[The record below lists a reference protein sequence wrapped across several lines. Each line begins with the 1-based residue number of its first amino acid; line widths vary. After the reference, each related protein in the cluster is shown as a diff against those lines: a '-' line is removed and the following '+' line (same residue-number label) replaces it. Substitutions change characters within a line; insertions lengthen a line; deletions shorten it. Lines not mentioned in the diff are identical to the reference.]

1 MLNHPAE
8 IRRTSALEIVMSRAF
23 SWSQLASAT
32 VGCLLA
38 TGTAYAADPGAIAVI
53 ATDSPRPRVGLVLAG
68 GGAKGGAHVGVLKV
82 LEELHV
88 PIDCIAGTSMGALV
102 GGGYASG
109 IPAKGLEEFVTGIDW
124 KAVVGGVG
132 KRDLQTI
139 EQKRAGVT
147 YSNDIELGLKD
158 RRVQLPAGI
167 VNTSSIEDLLRT
179 YVARARTQT
188 DFDKLPIPY
197 RAVAT
202 DMITGSMVVI
212 DSGDLATAMRASMA
226 IPGAFAPV
234 ETDKYVLSDGGMV
247 RNIPV
252 DVARNLCADVVIVVN
267 LVEEEVKREKLKT
280 ATALIGRSTDV
291 MIVANENLQLDSLTD
306 KDIRIDVIMGDIT
319 TADFERVPE
328 TIPLGETAARAVA
341 DKLARLAVP
350 AAEYQAWR
358 TAVTSGQSIEV
369 KLAAVKFE
377 GLQRVNPEYLETRAE
392 VHAGDTVDSAKISAE
407 AQRMSALQ
415 EFESVSYTLSG
426 DPANPT
432 LEWWPK
438 EKSYGPNYLK
448 FDLGL
453 YGSEG
458 GDIGFVIYG
467 KHTRTWLNSL
477 GAEWRNEVQLGYY
490 NNLSTSLYQPLD
502 VAQRFFVEPRA
513 FYVRSWEDV
522 FLDNERLATYKFSDL
537 GANIDLGA
545 NLGDDAQIRVGY
557 LYTKRKTDVDTGSAL
572 LPQGDRTDAGLT
584 VSATYDSRDTAF
596 NPTRGLAAALEYMN
610 ADDSLGGDMDWQR
623 AELGLGLA
631 VPVRKDVVWVTLAGG
646 SDLDT
651 DLPLDRTFMLGG
663 PGSFP
668 GFELGELRVTD
679 YWTASGSY
687 LWKIKDIMSIRGQAL
702 YAGIRLTGGQTF
714 GRLEEY
720 VDPGFD
726 EDDMIYGGS
735 LYIAGRTQAGP
746 LTVGLATT
754 SANSWSLWIAVG
766 RPIGN
771 GTILERGIF
780 R

>member
-1 MLNHPAE
+1 MPDGSVAKRLVPA
-8 IRRTSALEIVMSRAF
+8 I
-23 SWSQLASAT
+23 
-32 VGCLLA
+32 VGCLLTCPA
-38 TGTAYAADPGAIAVI
+38 AFAADTP
-53 ATDSPRPRVGLVLAG
+53 SPEASASPPQRPRVGLVLAG

-82 LEELHV
+82 LEEMHV

-179 YVARARTQT
+179 YVARARAQT

-202 DMITGSMVVI
+202 DMISGGMVVI
-212 DSGDLATAMRASMA
+212 NSGDLATAMRASMA

-267 LVEEEVKREKLKT
+267 LVEQDVTREKLKT
-280 ATALIGRSTDV
+280 ATQLLGRSTDV
-291 MIVANENLQLDSLTD
+291 MIVANENLQLESLTD

-319 TADFERVPE
+319 TADFERVPD
-328 TIPLGETAARAVA
+328 TIPLGEKAARGMA
-341 DKLARLAVP
+341 DRLAPLAVP
-350 AAEYQAWR
+350 ADRYQAWR
-358 TAVTSGQSIEV
+358 SAVTAGQGIETR
-369 KLAAVKFE
+369 LADVQYK
-377 GLQRVNPEYLETRAE
+377 GLERVNPEYLETRAQ
-392 VHAGDTVDSAKISAE
+392 VKPGDTVNTAKISEE

-415 EFESVSYTLSG
+415 EFESVSYTLTG

-453 YGSEG
+453 YGSED
-458 GDIGFVIYG
+458 GDLGFVIYG
-467 KHTRTWLNSL
+467 KHTRTWLDSL
-477 GAEWRNEVQLGYY
+477 GAEWRNEVQIGYY
-490 NNLSTSLYQPLD
+490 NNLSTAFYQPLD

-537 GANIDLGA
+537 GAAVELGA
-545 NLGDDAQIRVGY
+545 NLGDDAQVRVGY
-557 LYTKRKTDVDTGSAL
+557 LYTDHKTEVETGSTL
-572 LPQGDRTDAGLT
+572 LPENQRIDAGLT
-584 VSATYDSRDTAF
+584 AGATYDSRDTPF
-596 NPTRGLAAALEYMN
+596 NPTRGVAAALEYTYS
-610 ADDSLGGDMDWQR
+610 DDSLGGDLDWQR

-631 VPVRKDVVWVTLAGG
+631 VPVRKDIVWVTLAGG

-702 YAGIRLTGGQTF
+702 YAGVRLTGGQVF

-720 VDPGFD
+720 VIPSFD
-726 EDDMIYGGS
+726 EDDTIYGGS

-746 LTVGLATT
+746 LTVGIATT
-754 SANSWSLWIAVG
+754 SADSWALWIAVG

>member
-1 MLNHPAE
+1 MPRLFTGP
-8 IRRTSALEIVMSRAF
+8 RV
-23 SWSQLASAT
+23 ASGVA
-32 VGCLLA
+32 GCLLA
-38 TGTAYAADPGAIAVI
+38 CGSTYAAEPADTAQVASEAGA
-53 ATDSPRPRVGLVLAG
+53 RPRVGLVLAG

-124 KAVVGGVG
+124 KSVVGGVG
-132 KRDLQTI
+132 RRDLQTM

-147 YSNDIELGLKD
+147 YSNDIELGLQEG
-158 RRVQLPAGI
+158 RVVLPAGI

-179 YVARARTQT
+179 YVARARAQT

-202 DMITGSMVVI
+202 DMISGGMVVI

-234 ETDKYVLSDGGMV
+234 ETEKYVLSDGGMV

-267 LVEEEVKREKLKT
+267 LVEEEVKREKLRT
-280 ATALIGRSTDV
+280 ATQLLGRSTDV
-291 MIVANENLQLDSLTD
+291 MIVANENLQLESLTD
-306 KDIRIDVIMGDIT
+306 RDVRIDVIMGDIT

-328 TIPLGETAARAVA
+328 TVPLGEKAARLVA

-350 AAEYQAWR
+350 AAQYQAWR
-358 TAVTSGQSIEV
+358 TRVTEGQEIEARLADV
-369 KLAAVKFE
+369 KYV
-377 GLQRVNPEYLETRAE
+377 GLERVNPEYLASRAQ
-392 VHAGDTVDSAKISAE
+392 VKTGDVVDTAKISAE
-407 AQRMSALQ
+407 AQRTSALQ
-415 EFESVSYTLSG
+415 EFESVSYTLTG

-432 LEWWPK
+432 LEWLPK
-438 EKSYGPNYLK
+438 EKAYGPSYLK

-453 YGSEG
+453 YGTAD
-458 GDIGFVIYG
+458 GDLGFVVYG

-490 NNLSTSLYQPLD
+490 NNVSTSFYQPLD

-513 FYVRSWEDV
+513 FFTRSWEDV
-522 FLDNERLATYKFSDL
+522 FLDNERLSRYRFTDFG
-537 GANIDLGA
+537 GALDFGT
-545 NLGDDAQIRVGY
+545 NLGNDAQVRLGY
-557 LYTKRKTDVDTGSAL
+557 LFTKRDATVETGSLL
-572 LPQGDRTDAGLT
+572 LPEDNRNDAGLT
-584 VSATYDSRDTAF
+584 ANVTFDSRDTAF
-596 NPTRGLAAALEYMN
+596 NPTRGIAAAVEYLY
-610 ADDSLGGDMDWQR
+610 ADESFGGELDWQR
-623 AELGLGLA
+623 LEAGIGMA
-631 VPVRKDVVWVTLAGG
+631 VPVRNDVVWVTLAGG
-646 SDLDT
+646 SDLGS

-687 LWKIKDIMSIRGQAL
+687 LWKVKDIMTLRGQAL
-702 YAGIRLTGGQTF
+702 YAGLRLEAGQTW
-714 GRLEEY
+714 GRLETLIPTDTPLGDL
-720 VDPGFD
+720 VPGDFD
-726 EDDMIYGGS
+726 EDELIYGGS
-735 LYIAGRTQAGP
+735 IYLTGRTQAGP
-746 LTVGLATT
+746 LTVGFGRT
-754 SANSWSLWIAVG
+754 STDSWSLWIAVG
-766 RPIGN
+766 RPVGH

>member
-1 MLNHPAE
+1 MSKGL
-8 IRRTSALEIVMSRAF
+8 IVARAAPIVAG
-23 SWSQLASAT
+23 WLLASTTVQAAT
-32 VGCLLA
+32 TAAPDA
-38 TGTAYAADPGAIAVI
+38 TANASA
-53 ATDSPRPRVGLVLAG
+53 RPRVGLVLAG

-82 LEELHV
+82 LEEMRV
-88 PIDCIAGTSMGALV
+88 PVDCIAGTSMGALV

-109 IPAKGLEEFVTGIDW
+109 IPAKGLEEFVTTIDW

-132 KRDLQTI
+132 RRDLETI

-147 YSNDIELGLKD
+147 YSNNIELGLKD
-158 RRVQLPAGI
+158 KRVVLPAGI
-167 VNTSSIEDLLRT
+167 VNTSGIEDLLRT
-179 YVARARTQT
+179 YVARARAQT

-202 DMITGSMVVI
+202 DMLTGGMVVL

-267 LVEEEVKREKLKT
+267 LVEQELKRDKLQT
-280 ATALIGRSTDV
+280 ATQLVMRSSDV
-291 MIVANENLQLDSLTD
+291 GIMANENQQLESLTD
-306 KDIRIDVIMGDIT
+306 TDIRIDVIMGDIT

-328 TIPLGETAARAVA
+328 TIPLGEAAARAVA
-341 DKLARLAVP
+341 DRLAPLAVP
-350 AAEYQAWR
+350 AAQYQAWR
-358 TAVTSGQSIEV
+358 KAVTEGQSIEA
-369 KLAAVKFE
+369 KLAAVAFR
-377 GLQRVNPEYLETRAE
+377 GLQRVNQEYLETRAQ
-392 VHAGDTVDSAKISAE
+392 VHAGDTVDTAKISAE
-407 AQRMSALQ
+407 AQRMSVLQ
-415 EFESVSYTLSG
+415 EFESVSYTLTG

-438 EKSYGPNYLK
+438 EKSYGPSYLK

-453 YGSEG
+453 YSSEG
-458 GDIGFVIYG
+458 GDLGFVIYG

-477 GAEWRNEVQLGYY
+477 GAEWRNEVQIGYY
-490 NNLSTSLYQPLD
+490 NNLSTAFYQPLD

-513 FYVRSWEDV
+513 FYIRSWEDV
-522 FLDNERLATYKFSDL
+522 FFDNERRATYRFSDG
-537 GANIDLGA
+537 GASIDLGA
-545 NLGDDAQIRVGY
+545 NLGDDAQVRVGY
-557 LYTKRKTDVDTGSAL
+557 LYAKRRFDVETGAAL
-572 LPQGDRTDAGLT
+572 LPEGDRTDAGLT

-596 NPTRGLAAALEYMN
+596 NPTRGVAAALEYMN
-610 ADDSLGGDMDWQR
+610 ADDSLGGDIDWQR

-646 SDLDT
+646 SDFDT
-651 DLPLDRTFMLGG
+651 GLPLDRTFMLGG

-702 YAGIRLTGGQTF
+702 YAGIRLTAGQTF
-714 GRLEEY
+714 GRLEEF

-735 LYIAGRTQAGP
+735 LYLTGRTQAGP
-746 LTVGLATT
+746 LTVGLGTT
-754 SANSWSLWIAVG
+754 SVDSWSLWIAVG

>member
-1 MLNHPAE
+1 
-8 IRRTSALEIVMSRAF
+8 
-23 SWSQLASAT
+23 
-32 VGCLLA
+32 
-38 TGTAYAADPGAIAVI
+38 
-53 ATDSPRPRVGLVLAG
+53 
-68 GGAKGGAHVGVLKV
+68 
-82 LEELHV
+82 
-88 PIDCIAGTSMGALV
+88 
-102 GGGYASG
+102 
-109 IPAKGLEEFVTGIDW
+109 
-124 KAVVGGVG
+124 
-132 KRDLQTI
+132 
-139 EQKRAGVT
+139 
-147 YSNDIELGLKD
+147 
-158 RRVQLPAGI
+158 
-167 VNTSSIEDLLRT
+167 
-179 YVARARTQT
+179 
-188 DFDKLPIPY
+188 
-197 RAVAT
+197 
-202 DMITGSMVVI
+202 
-212 DSGDLATAMRASMA
+212 MRASMA

-252 DVARNLCADVVIVVN
+252 DVARELCADVVIVVN
-267 LVEEEVKREKLKT
+267 LVEQDVKREKLKT
-280 ATALIGRSTDV
+280 ATQLLGRSTDV
-291 MIVANENLQLDSLTD
+291 MIVANENLQLASLTE

-319 TADFERVPE
+319 TADFERVPD

-341 DKLARLAVP
+341 DKLAPLAVP
-350 AAEYQAWR
+350 AEQYQAWR
-358 TAVTSGQSIEV
+358 SAVTEGQAIEAR
-369 KLAAVKFE
+369 LAAVKFQ
-377 GLQRVNPEYLETRAE
+377 GLQRVNPEYLESRAQ
-392 VHAGDTVDSAKISAE
+392 VHAGDVVDTTKISAE
-407 AQRMSALQ
+407 AQRMSAVQ
-415 EFESVSYTLSG
+415 EFESVSYTLTG

-438 EKSYGPNYLK
+438 EKGFGPNYLK

-458 GDIGFVIYG
+458 GDLGFVVYA

-490 NNLSTSLYQPLD
+490 NNISTALHQPLD

-545 NLGDDAQIRVGY
+545 NLSDDAQVRVGY
-557 LYTKRKTDVDTGSAL
+557 LYTRRRTEVETGSTL
-572 LPQGDRTDAGLT
+572 LPEDEHTDAGIT
-584 VSATYDSRDTAF
+584 ASATYDSRDTAF
-596 NPTRGLAAALEYMN
+596 NPTRGLAAALEYFYS
-610 ADDSLGGDMDWQR
+610 DDSLGSDLDWQR

-651 DLPLDRTFMLGG
+651 DLPLDRSFMLGG

-687 LWKIKDIMSIRGQAL
+687 LWKIKDIMTIRGQAL
-702 YAGIRLTGGQTF
+702 YAGVRLTAGQVF
-714 GRLEEY
+714 GRLEEF
-720 VDPGFD
+720 VSPSFD
-726 EDDMIYGGS
+726 EDNTIYGGS
-735 LYIAGRTQAGP
+735 LYLAGRTQAGP
-746 LTVGLATT
+746 LTVGIATT
-754 SANSWSLWIAVG
+754 SADSWALWIAVG

>member
-1 MLNHPAE
+1 MAELFAASRIVPA
-8 IRRTSALEIVMSRAF
+8 IVGGLLACSAATGAATTAPE
-23 SWSQLASAT
+23 ASA
-32 VGCLLA
+32 
-38 TGTAYAADPGAIAVI
+38 AAPQ
-53 ATDSPRPRVGLVLAG
+53 RPRVGLVLAG

-82 LEELHV
+82 LEEMHV

-109 IPAKGLEEFVTGIDW
+109 IPAAGLEEFVTGIDW

-132 KRDLQTI
+132 RRDLETI

-147 YSNDIELGLKD
+147 YSNDIEMGLKD
-158 RRVQLPAGI
+158 GRVVLPAGI
-167 VNTSSIEDLLRT
+167 VNTSNIEDLLRT
-179 YVARARTQT
+179 YVARARAQS
-188 DFDKLPIPY
+188 DFDQLPIPY

-202 DMITGSMVVI
+202 DMLSGRMVVL

-234 ETDKYVLSDGGMV
+234 EIGEFVLSDGGMV

-252 DVARNLCADVVIVVN
+252 DVARELCADVVIVVN
-267 LVEEEVKREKLKT
+267 LVEQDVTREKLKT
-280 ATALIGRSTDV
+280 ATQLIGRSTDV
-291 MIVANENLQLDSLTD
+291 MIVANENQQLESLKDT
-306 KDIRIDVIMGDIT
+306 DIRVDVIMGDIT
-319 TADFERVPE
+319 TADFERVPD
-328 TIPLGETAARAVA
+328 TIPLGEKAARAVA
-341 DKLARLAVP
+341 DKLARLSVP
-350 AAEYQAWR
+350 AAQYQAWR
-358 TAVTSGQSIEV
+358 TAVTEGQAIEAR
-369 KLAAVKFE
+369 LAAVKFQ
-377 GLQRVNPEYLETRAE
+377 GLQRVNPEYLETRAA
-392 VHAGDTVDSAKISAE
+392 VHPGDTVDTAKISAE
-407 AQRMSALQ
+407 AQRMSALH
-415 EFESVSYTLSG
+415 EFESVSYTLTG
-426 DPANPT
+426 DPAGPT

-438 EKSYGPNYLK
+438 EKAYGPNYLE

-477 GAEWRNEVQLGYY
+477 GAEWRNEVQLGYH
-490 NNLSTSLYQPLD
+490 NNLSTSWYQPLD

-513 FYVRSWEDV
+513 LWVRSWEDI
-522 FLDNERLATYKFSDL
+522 FYDDERVATYKFSDW
-537 GANIDLGA
+537 GGRIDLGA
-545 NLGDDAQIRVGY
+545 NLSDDAQVRIGY
-557 LYTKRKTDVDTGSAL
+557 LYTRRKSEVSTGSLL
-572 LPQGDRTDAGLT
+572 LPEGSRNDAGLAASFT
-584 VSATYDSRDTAF
+584 FDSRDTPF
-596 NPTRGLAAALEYMN
+596 NPTRGVAAALEYSYS
-610 ADDSLGGDMDWQR
+610 DESLGADLDWQR
-623 AELGLGLA
+623 LELGLGLA
-631 VPVRKDVVWVTLAGG
+631 LPVRKDVVWVTMAGG

-702 YAGIRLTGGQTF
+702 YAGLRLMAGQTF
-714 GRLEEY
+714 GRLEGY
-720 VDPGFD
+720 LDPSFD
-726 EDDMIYGGS
+726 DDEMIYGGA

-746 LTVGLATT
+746 LTVGLGATST
-754 SANSWSLWIAVG
+754 DSWALWIAVG
-766 RPIGN
+766 RPVGS

>member
-1 MLNHPAE
+1 MSHEPTVPRIA
-8 IRRTSALEIVMSRAF
+8 SALAGFTLACAGAF
-23 SWSQLASAT
+23 AAETTTSPAT
-32 VGCLLA
+32 
-38 TGTAYAADPGAIAVI
+38 AAAAQ
-53 ATDSPRPRVGLVLAG
+53 RPRVGLVLAG

-82 LEELHV
+82 LEEMHV

-109 IPAKGLEEFVTGIDW
+109 IPAQGLEEFVTGINW

-147 YSNDIELGLKD
+147 YSNEIEMGLKD
-158 RRVQLPAGI
+158 GRVQLPAGI

-179 YVARARTQT
+179 YVARARAQT

-202 DMITGSMVVI
+202 DMISGGMVVI
-212 DSGDLATAMRASMA
+212 DNGDLATAMRASMA

-234 ETDKYVLSDGGMV
+234 ETEKYVLSDGGMV

-252 DVARNLCADVVIVVN
+252 DVARELCADVVIVVN
-267 LVEEEVKREKLKT
+267 LVEQDVTREKLKT
-280 ATALIGRSTDV
+280 ATQLLGRSTDV
-291 MIVANENLQLDSLTD
+291 MIVANENLQLASLTD

-319 TADFERVPE
+319 TADFERVPD
-328 TIPLGETAARAVA
+328 TIPLGEKATRLMA
-341 DKLARLAVP
+341 DRLAPLAVP
-350 AAEYQAWR
+350 PAEYAAWR
-358 TAVTSGQSIEV
+358 DSVTAGQGIEV
-369 KLAAVKFE
+369 RLAAVKYQDLE
-377 GLQRVNPEYLETRAE
+377 RVNPAYLESRAE
-392 VHAGDTVDSAKISAE
+392 VHAGDLVDAATISAE

-415 EFESVSYTLSG
+415 EFESVSYTLSD
-426 DPANPT
+426 DPASPT

-458 GDIGFVIYG
+458 GDLGFVIYA
-467 KHTRTWLNSL
+467 KHTRTWLNSF

-490 NNLSTSLYQPLD
+490 NNLSTALYQPLD

-522 FLDNERLATYKFSDL
+522 FLDNDRLATYKFSDA
-537 GANIDLGA
+537 GINVDLGA
-545 NLGDDAQIRVGY
+545 NLSDDAQIRVGY
-557 LYTKRKTDVDTGSAL
+557 LYTSRKIDVETGSVL
-572 LPQGDRTDAGLT
+572 LPEDNRTDAGLT

-610 ADDSLGGDMDWQR
+610 ADESLGGDMDWQR

-631 VPVRKDVVWVTLAGG
+631 LPVRKDVVWVTLAGG

-702 YAGIRLTGGQTF
+702 YAGIRLTAGQTF

-720 VDPGFD
+720 ADPSFD
-726 EDDMIYGGS
+726 QDETIYGGS

-754 SANSWSLWIAVG
+754 SADSWSLWIAVG

>member
-1 MLNHPAE
+1 MPEGHAASRVIPA
-8 IRRTSALEIVMSRAF
+8 I
-23 SWSQLASAT
+23 

-38 TGTAYAADPGAIAVI
+38 CPAATGATTTAPDASASAPQ
-53 ATDSPRPRVGLVLAG
+53 RPRVGLVLAG
-68 GGAKGGAHVGVLKV
+68 GGAKGGSHVGVLKV
-82 LEELHV
+82 LEEMHV

-109 IPAKGLEEFVTGIDW
+109 IPAKGLEDFVTGIDW
-124 KAVVGGVG
+124 KSVVGGVG

-158 RRVQLPAGI
+158 GRVQLPAGI

-179 YVARARTQT
+179 YVARARAQT
-188 DFDKLPIPY
+188 DFDKLPIPF

-202 DMITGSMVVI
+202 DMISGKMVVL

-234 ETDKYVLSDGGMV
+234 ETEKYVLSDGGMV

-252 DVARNLCADVVIVVN
+252 DVARGLCADVVIVVN

-280 ATALIGRSTDV
+280 ALQLAGRSTDV
-291 MIVANENLQLDSLTD
+291 MIVANENLQLESLTD
-306 KDIRIDVIMGDIT
+306 RDIRIDVIMGDIT
-319 TADFERVPE
+319 TADFERVPD
-328 TIPLGETAARAVA
+328 TIPLGEKAARGMA
-341 DKLARLAVP
+341 DRLAALAVP
-350 AAEYQAWR
+350 PARYQAWR
-358 TAVTSGQSIEV
+358 DSVTAGQGLEARLADV
-369 KLAAVKFE
+369 KYL
-377 GLQRVNPEYLETRAE
+377 GLERVNPEYLETRAE
-392 VHAGDTVDSAKISAE
+392 VKAGDTVDTAKISDE

-415 EFESVSYTLSG
+415 EFESVSYTLTG
-426 DPANPT
+426 DPTNPT

-438 EKSYGPNYLK
+438 EKAYGPRYLK

-458 GDIGFVIYG
+458 GDLGFVIYG

-477 GAEWRNEVQLGYY
+477 GAEWRNEVQLGYF
-490 NNLSTSLYQPLD
+490 NNLSTAFYQPLD
-502 VAQRFFVEPRA
+502 VAQRFFIEPRA

-537 GANIDLGA
+537 GATIDLGA
-545 NLGDDAQIRVGY
+545 NLGDDAQVRIGY
-557 LYTKRKTDVDTGSAL
+557 LYAERKAEVETGSTL
-572 LPQGDRTDAGLT
+572 LPEDERTDAGLT
-584 VSATYDSRDTAF
+584 ATATFDSRDTAF
-596 NPTRGLAAALEYMN
+596 NPTRGLAAALEYMYS
-610 ADDSLGGDMDWQR
+610 DESLGGDLDWQR
-623 AELGLGLA
+623 VELGIGLA
-631 VPVRKDVVWVTLAGG
+631 LPVRKDVVWVTIAGG

-651 DLPLDRTFMLGG
+651 DLPLDRSFMLGG
-663 PGSFP
+663 PGSLP

-679 YWTASGSY
+679 YWTAGGSY

-702 YAGIRLTGGQTF
+702 YAGVRLTAGQVF

-720 VDPGFD
+720 VSPSFD
-726 EDDMIYGGS
+726 EDDTIYGAS
-735 LYIAGRTQAGP
+735 LYVAGRTQAGP
-746 LTVGLATT
+746 LTVGIATT
-754 SANSWSLWIAVG
+754 SADSWALWIAVG

>member
-1 MLNHPAE
+1 MPRLFTGP
-8 IRRTSALEIVMSRAF
+8 RVALGVA
-23 SWSQLASAT
+23 
-32 VGCLLA
+32 GCLLSC
-38 TGTAYAADPGAIAVI
+38 GSAYAAEPADTAQVASEAGA
-53 ATDSPRPRVGLVLAG
+53 RPRVGLVLAG

-82 LEELHV
+82 LEEMHV

-124 KAVVGGVG
+124 KSVVGGVG
-132 KRDLQTI
+132 RRDLQTM

-147 YSNDIELGLKD
+147 YSNDIELGLQEG
-158 RRVQLPAGI
+158 RVVLPAGI

-179 YVARARTQT
+179 YVARARAQT

-202 DMITGSMVVI
+202 DMISGGMVVI

-234 ETDKYVLSDGGMV
+234 ETEKYVLSDGGMV

-267 LVEEEVKREKLKT
+267 LVEEEVKREKLRT
-280 ATALIGRSTDV
+280 ATQLLGRSTDV
-291 MIVANENLQLDSLTD
+291 MIVANENLQLESLTD
-306 KDIRIDVIMGDIT
+306 RDVRIDVIMGDIT

-328 TIPLGETAARAVA
+328 TVPLGEKAARLVA

-350 AAEYQAWR
+350 AAQYQAWR
-358 TAVTSGQSIEV
+358 TRVTEGQEIEARLADV
-369 KLAAVKFE
+369 KYV
-377 GLQRVNPEYLETRAE
+377 GLERVNPEYLASRAQ
-392 VHAGDTVDSAKISAE
+392 VKTGDVVDTAKISAE
-407 AQRMSALQ
+407 AQRTSALQ
-415 EFESVSYTLSG
+415 EFESVSYTLTG

-432 LEWWPK
+432 LEWLPK
-438 EKSYGPNYLK
+438 EKAYGPSYLK

-453 YGSEG
+453 YGTAD
-458 GDIGFVIYG
+458 GDLGFVVYG

-490 NNLSTSLYQPLD
+490 NNVSTSFYQPLD

-513 FYVRSWEDV
+513 FFTRSWEDV
-522 FLDNERLATYKFSDL
+522 FLDNERLSRYRFTDFG
-537 GANIDLGA
+537 GALDFGT
-545 NLGDDAQIRVGY
+545 NLGNDAQVRLGY
-557 LYTKRKTDVDTGSAL
+557 LFTKRDATVETGSLL
-572 LPQGDRTDAGLT
+572 LPEDNRNDAGLT
-584 VSATYDSRDTAF
+584 ANVTFDSRDTAF
-596 NPTRGLAAALEYMN
+596 NPTRGIAAAVEYLY
-610 ADDSLGGDMDWQR
+610 ADESFGGELDWQR
-623 AELGLGLA
+623 LEAGIGMA
-631 VPVRKDVVWVTLAGG
+631 VPVRNDVVWVTLAGG
-646 SDLDT
+646 SDLGS

-687 LWKIKDIMSIRGQAL
+687 LWKVKDIMTLRGQAL
-702 YAGIRLTGGQTF
+702 YAGLRLEAGQTW
-714 GRLEEY
+714 GRLETLIPTDTPLGDL
-720 VDPGFD
+720 VPGDFD
-726 EDDMIYGGS
+726 EDELIYGGS
-735 LYIAGRTQAGP
+735 IYLTGRTQAGP
-746 LTVGLATT
+746 LTVGFGRT
-754 SANSWSLWIAVG
+754 STDSWSLWIAVG
-766 RPIGN
+766 RPVGH